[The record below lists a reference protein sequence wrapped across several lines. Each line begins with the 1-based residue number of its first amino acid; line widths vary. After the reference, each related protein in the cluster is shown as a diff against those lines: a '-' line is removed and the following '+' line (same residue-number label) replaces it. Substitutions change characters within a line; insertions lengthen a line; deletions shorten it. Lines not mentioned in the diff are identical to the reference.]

1 MLQIGFCTPCLRP
14 TNPGS
19 PGKELR
25 VIREFSRALLDN
37 TGGRKQAWHDDCIIL
52 VDMGR
57 DGGGLIIRHHFF
69 FNIDLLFRLKI
80 NT

>member
-1 MLQIGFCTPCLRP
+1 MLQVGFCTPCLRA

-19 PGKELR
+19 PGEELG

-37 TGGRKQAWHDDCIIL
+37 TGGRKQAWHDDCIIP

-57 DGGGLIIRHHFF
+57 DGGGLINKAPF
-69 FNIDLLFRLKI
+69 LLQYRFTI
-80 NT
+80 